1 MSDTRDNATNELFY
15 ITDSEPADESAKRLP
30 TSYTKLGL
38 AVSETISQSRNM
50 IPANDK
56 DSGDGET
63 SIPGRSSGNASVNGN
78 RPKDGNAG
86 QILVEAAYDD
96 KSLLW
101 WLLSDNTIGD
111 RAMHGKAYCENYEW
125 GSDDQTVR
133 TFSLTLNIQGLPT
146 KFVIAT

>member
-1 MSDTRDNATNELFY
+1 MADTRDNATNELFY
-15 ITDSEPADESAKRLP
+15 ITDSPPVGEAALRLP
-30 TSYTKLGL
+30 TNYTKLGL

-86 QILVEAAYDD
+86 QILVELAYDN
-96 KSLLW
+96 KTLLN
-101 WLLSDNTIGD
+101 WLLSDNMIGD
-111 RAMHGKAYCENYEW
+111 RAMHGTAYCENYEW